1 MDNNINNNVQLIPAN
16 IAPTVLSKIETISQ
30 SAENV
35 EKALEAARKAK
46 DSADA
51 ASKKSAGW
59 SLTGKDKKEAIEAL
73 QNSGIELAVGI
84 QNIADAQKVMFDNL
98 INITNATKYLFGLGV
113 ANIATT
119 RVVIDTIT
127 SGLKDASKQK
137 ISQRAKESLLGVVQ
151 QLKAQEDLFNKIEKL
166 SNKCK
171 LLEKE
176 IQTLKGTEN
185 AQSNELSLTGLTRKM
200 LENHNALLKQIN
212 TQADSVKTEVLHEMK
227 LYYIIKI
234 NEEIE
239 RTNITYDKI
248 GSASEAIAYT
258 ESLVDKVRID
268 SEKRLYEEKALLEKK
283 TFTLKLWCWIL
294 GIVSIINL
302 LISTFM
308 FFN

>member
-1 MDNNINNNVQLIPAN
+1 MDNNTNNNVQLIPAN
-16 IAPTVLSKIETISQ
+16 IAPAVLSEIETISQ
-30 SAENV
+30 STENV

-51 ASKKSAGW
+51 ASKRSAGW

-73 QNSGIELAVGI
+73 QKSGIELAAGI

-98 INITNATKYLFGLGV
+98 INITDATKYLFGLGV

-166 SNKCK
+166 SNKYK
-171 LLEKE
+171 LLEKD
-176 IQTLKGTEN
+176 ILTIKGTEN
-185 AQSNELSLTGLTRKM
+185 AQSNEQSLTGLTTKIQ
-200 LENHNALLKQIN
+200 EDYNFLLKQIN
-212 TQADSVKTEVLHEMK
+212 TQTNSAKA
-227 LYYIIKI
+227 
-234 NEEIE
+234 EIV
-239 RTNITYDKI
+239 
-248 GSASEAIAYT
+248 
-258 ESLVDKVRID
+258 SLVDKVRND
-268 SEKRLYEEKALLEKK
+268 SDKRLYEEKVLFEKK
-283 TFTLKLWCWIL
+283 TSILNLWCWIL

-302 LISTFM
+302 LISVFM
-308 FFN
+308 FLN

>member
-98 INITNATKYLFGLGV
+98 INITDATKYLFGLGV

-127 SGLKDASKQK
+127 SGLKDASKQP
-137 ISQRAKESLLGVVQ
+137 
-151 QLKAQEDLFNKIEKL
+151 
-166 SNKCK
+166 
-171 LLEKE
+171 
-176 IQTLKGTEN
+176 
-185 AQSNELSLTGLTRKM
+185 
-200 LENHNALLKQIN
+200 
-212 TQADSVKTEVLHEMK
+212 
-227 LYYIIKI
+227 
-234 NEEIE
+234 
-239 RTNITYDKI
+239 
-248 GSASEAIAYT
+248 
-258 ESLVDKVRID
+258 
-268 SEKRLYEEKALLEKK
+268 
-283 TFTLKLWCWIL
+283 
-294 GIVSIINL
+294 
-302 LISTFM
+302 
-308 FFN
+308 

>member
-248 GSASEAIAYT
+248 GSASEAMAYT

-283 TFTLKLWCWIL
+283 TSTLKLWCWIL

>member
-98 INITNATKYLFGLGV
+98 INITDATKYLFGLGV

-185 AQSNELSLTGLTRKM
+185 DQSDELSLTGLTRKM
-200 LENHNALLKQIN
+200 LEDHNALLKQIN
-212 TQADSVKTEVLHEMK
+212 TQTDSVKTEVLHEMK
-227 LYYIIKI
+227 LYYNIKI

-239 RTNITYDKI
+239 RTNNTYDKI
-248 GSASEAIAYT
+248 GSASEAMAYT
-258 ESLVDKVRID
+258 ESLVDKVRTD
-268 SEKRLYEEKALLEKK
+268 SEKRLYEEKALLENI
-283 TFTLKLWCWIL
+283 T
-294 GIVSIINL
+294 VR
-302 LISTFM
+302 
-308 FFN
+308 

>member
-98 INITNATKYLFGLGV
+98 INITDATKYLFGLGV

-185 AQSNELSLTGLTRKM
+185 DQSDELSLTGLTRKM
-200 LENHNALLKQIN
+200 LEDHNALLKQIN
-212 TQADSVKTEVLHEMK
+212 TQTDSVKTEVLHEMK
-227 LYYIIKI
+227 LYYNIKI

-239 RTNITYDKI
+239 RTNNTYDKI
-248 GSASEAIAYT
+248 GSASEAMAYT
-258 ESLVDKVRID
+258 ESLVDKVRTD
-268 SEKRLYEEKALLEKK
+268 SEKRLYEEK
-283 TFTLKLWCWIL
+283 
-294 GIVSIINL
+294 
-302 LISTFM
+302 
-308 FFN
+308 

>member
-212 TQADSVKTEVLHEMK
+212 TQA
-227 LYYIIKI
+227 
-234 NEEIE
+234 
-239 RTNITYDKI
+239 
-248 GSASEAIAYT
+248 IAYT

-283 TFTLKLWCWIL
+283 TSTLKLWCWIL

>member
-98 INITNATKYLFGLGV
+98 INITDATKYLFGLGV

-200 LENHNALLKQIN
+200 LENHNALLKQI
-212 TQADSVKTEVLHEMK
+212 
-227 LYYIIKI
+227 
-234 NEEIE
+234 
-239 RTNITYDKI
+239 

-283 TFTLKLWCWIL
+283 TSTLNLWCWIL

-302 LISTFM
+302 LISAFM
-308 FFN
+308 FF

>member
-1 MDNNINNNVQLIPAN
+1 MDNNINNNVQLVPAN

-73 QNSGIELAVGI
+73 QNSGIELALGI

-98 INITNATKYLFGLGV
+98 INITDATKYLFGLGV

-127 SGLKDASKQK
+127 SGLKDASIVK

-176 IQTLKGTEN
+176 IQTIKGTEN

-200 LENHNALLKQIN
+200 LEDHNALLKQIN
-212 TQADSVKTEVLHEMK
+212 TQTDSAKTEVLHEMK
-227 LYYIIKI
+227 LYYNIKI

-239 RTNITYDKI
+239 RTNNTYDKI
-248 GSASEAIAYT
+248 GSASEAMAYT
-258 ESLVDKVRID
+258 ESLVDKVHTD
-268 SEKRLYEEKALLEKK
+268 SEKRLYEEKVLLEKK
-283 TFTLKLWCWIL
+283 TSTLNLWCWIL
-294 GIVSIINL
+294 GIASIINL
-302 LISTFM
+302 LISAFM
-308 FFN
+308 FL

>member
-46 DSADA
+46 GSADA

-98 INITNATKYLFGLGV
+98 INITDATKYLFGLGV

-185 AQSNELSLTGLTRKM
+185 GQSDELSLTGLTRKM
-200 LENHNALLKQIN
+200 LEDHNALLKQIN
-212 TQADSVKTEVLHEMK
+212 TQTDSVKTEVLHEMK
-227 LYYIIKI
+227 LY
-234 NEEIE
+234 
-239 RTNITYDKI
+239 
-248 GSASEAIAYT
+248 
-258 ESLVDKVRID
+258 
-268 SEKRLYEEKALLEKK
+268 
-283 TFTLKLWCWIL
+283 
-294 GIVSIINL
+294 
-302 LISTFM
+302 
-308 FFN
+308 

>member
-35 EKALEAARKAK
+35 EKAIEAARKAK

-98 INITNATKYLFGLGV
+98 INITDATKYLFGLGV

-200 LENHNALLKQIN
+200 LEDHNALLKQIN
-212 TQADSVKTEVLHEMK
+212 TQTDSVKTEVLHEMK
-227 LYYIIKI
+227 LYYNIKI

-248 GSASEAIAYT
+248 GSASEAMAYT
-258 ESLVDKVRID
+258 ESLVDKVRTD
-268 SEKRLYEEKALLEKK
+268 SEKRLYEEKTLLEKK
-283 TFTLKLWCWIL
+283 TSTLNLWCWIL

-302 LISTFM
+302 LISAFM

>member
-1 MDNNINNNVQLIPAN
+1 MDNNINNNVQLVPAN

-73 QNSGIELAVGI
+73 QNSGIELALGI

-98 INITNATKYLFGLGV
+98 INITDATKYLFGLGV

-176 IQTLKGTEN
+176 IQTIKGTEN

-200 LENHNALLKQIN
+200 LEDHNALLKQIN
-212 TQADSVKTEVLHEMK
+212 TQTDSAKTEVLHEMK
-227 LYYIIKI
+227 LYYNIKI

-239 RTNITYDKI
+239 RTNNTYDKI
-248 GSASEAIAYT
+248 GSASEAMAYT
-258 ESLVDKVRID
+258 ESLVDKVHTD
-268 SEKRLYEEKALLEKK
+268 SEKRLYEEKVLLEKK
-283 TFTLKLWCWIL
+283 TSTLNLWCWIL
-294 GIVSIINL
+294 GISSIINL
-302 LISTFM
+302 LISAFM
-308 FFN
+308 FL

>member
-1 MDNNINNNVQLIPAN
+1 MDNNINNNIQLVPAN
-16 IAPTVLSKIETISQ
+16 LAPTVLSKIETISQ

-35 EKALEAARKAK
+35 EKALEAARNAK

-73 QNSGIELAVGI
+73 QNSGLELAVGI

-98 INITNATKYLFGLGV
+98 TNITDATKYLFGLGV

-127 SGLKDASKQK
+127 SGLKDASKHK

-151 QLKAQEDLFNKIEKL
+151 QLKAQEDLFNKVEKL
-166 SNKCK
+166 SNRCK

-176 IQTLKGTEN
+176 ILSIKGTEN
-185 AQSNELSLTGLTRKM
+185 AQSNELSLTGLITKM
-200 LENHNALLKQIN
+200 QESHDLLLKHIN
-212 TQADSVKTEVLHEMK
+212 TQTNSAKFEFLHEMK
-227 LYYIIKI
+227 LYYNIKI

-239 RTNITYDKI
+239 RTNNTYDKI
-248 GSASEAIAYT
+248 GSASDAMVYT

-268 SEKRLYEEKALLEKK
+268 SEKRLYEEKK
-283 TFTLKLWCWIL
+283 C
-294 GIVSIINL
+294 
-302 LISTFM
+302 
-308 FFN
+308 

>member
-98 INITNATKYLFGLGV
+98 INITDATKYLFGLGV

-185 AQSNELSLTGLTRKM
+185 DQSDELSLTGLTRKM
-200 LENHNALLKQIN
+200 LEDHNALLKQIN
-212 TQADSVKTEVLHEMK
+212 TQTDSVKTEVLHEMK
-227 LYYIIKI
+227 LYYNIKI

-239 RTNITYDKI
+239 RTNNTYDKI
-248 GSASEAIAYT
+248 GSASEAMAYT
-258 ESLVDKVRID
+258 ESLVDKVRTD

-283 TFTLKLWCWIL
+283 TSTLYLWCWIL

-302 LISTFM
+302 LISALM
-308 FFN
+308 FL